1 MKRKAVWVGL
11 AVVVLTLLVA
21 VAVPALA
28 QLPTE
33 EDVYAQEGAGNSTQ
47 QSACQYQ
54 QLYENTSPAVVQV
67 LSDGG
72 QGSGFVFAQDNGTSY
87 VVTNEH
93 VVAGVGPSGEVDE
106 GERETDTVDV
116 RFADGAVR
124 SGNVTGTD
132 VYTDLAVVQ
141 VNDTPEGVESIPV
154 AEESPPIGQRVA
166 ALGSPFGLEGTMTHG
181 IVSGVNRSM
190 PTGAGFSIPDT
201 VQTDAS
207 INPGNSGGPLVS
219 CDGEV
224 VGVNRAGGG
233 DNIGFAVSP
242 ALVGRVVPELID
254 NGSYD
259 HPYLGVGTVPVTPAV
274 AEANGLNASEGV
286 LVVGTASDGPA
297 DGVLV
302 GSNDTETVDGQQVPV
317 GGDVIVAVDGQT
329 VASQESLGSYLA
341 RETAPGEEVELTVIR
356 DGNRTTVN
364 VTLGERP
371 RAGTVMGSVAQ
382 PADATADIAARPP

>member
-1 MKRKAVWVGL
+1 MVRKAVWVG
-11 AVVVLTLLVA
+11 ASVVLLTLVVA
-21 VAVPALA
+21 VAVPTLA

-33 EDVYAQEGAGNSTQ
+33 EDVYAQEDGNATTQ
-47 QSACQYQ
+47 PACQYQ
-54 QLYENTSPAVVQV
+54 ELYQDASPAVAQV

-72 QGSGFVFAQDNGTSY
+72 QGSGFVYERDDGTSY

-93 VVAGVGPSGEVDE
+93 VVAGVGPGGPVD
-106 GERETDTVDV
+106 GAERDPAAVDV

-132 VYTDLAVVQ
+132 VYTDLAVVR
-141 VNDTPEGVESIPV
+141 VNDTPDGVETLPV
-154 AEESPPIGQRVA
+154 ANDSPPVGQRVA

-207 INPGNSGGPLVS
+207 INPGNSGGPLID
-219 CDGEV
+219 CDGDV

-233 DNIGFAVSP
+233 DNVGFAVSP
-242 ALVGRVVPELID
+242 ALVERVVPELIA
-254 NGSYD
+254 NGSYE

-274 AEANGLNASEGV
+274 AEANGLNESQGV
-286 LVVGTASDGPA
+286 LVVGTAADGPA

-302 GSNDTETVDGQQVPV
+302 GSNDTVTVDGQQVPV
-317 GGDVIVAVDGQT
+317 GGDVVVAVDGRAVT
-329 VASQESLGSYLA
+329 SQESLGSYLA
-341 RETAPGEEVELTVIR
+341 RETAPGDEVDLTVLR

-371 RAGTVMGSVAQ
+371 APGEGPAGA
-382 PADATADIAARPP
+382 

>member
-1 MKRKAVWVGL
+1 MARKAVWVGI
-11 AVVVLTLLVA
+11 AVVVLTVLAA
-21 VAVPALA
+21 VAVPTLA

-33 EDVYAQEGAGNSTQ
+33 ENVYAQEDENATQ
-47 QSACQYQ
+47 QPVCAYQ
-54 QLYENTSPAVVQV
+54 ELYQNASPGVVQV

-72 QGSGFVFAQDNGTSY
+72 QGSGFVYEIDDGTSY

-93 VVAGVGPSGEVDE
+93 VVAGVGPSGPVT
-106 GERETDTVDV
+106 GTDRQTDAVDV
-116 RFADGAVR
+116 RFAGGAVR

-132 VYTDLAVVQ
+132 VYTDLAVVR
-141 VNDTPEGVESIPV
+141 VNDTVEGVETLPV
-154 AEESPPIGQRVA
+154 AEESPPVGQRVA

-219 CDGEV
+219 CEGDV

-233 DNIGFAVSP
+233 DNVGFAVSP
-242 ALVGRVVPELID
+242 ALVQRVVPELIE

-259 HPYLGVGTVPVTPAV
+259 QPYLGVATVPVTPSV
-274 AEANGLNASEGV
+274 AEANGLNTSEGV
-286 LVVGTASDGPA
+286 LVVGTAPGGPSDGT
-297 DGVLV
+297 LV
-302 GSNDTETVDGQQVPV
+302 GSNDTETIDGQRVPT
-317 GGDVIVAVDGQT
+317 GGDVVVAVDGQSIT
-329 VASQESLGSYLA
+329 SQESLGSYLA
-341 RETAPGEEVELTVIR
+341 REASPGEDVELTVIR

-371 RAGTVMGSVAQ
+371 SPGERSGQSSEAL
-382 PADATADIAARPP
+382 ARSP